1 MSQGGGTSHQE
12 HHRDGS
18 EAQPAW
24 KGLVG
29 AVAVFGLYGLLAWK
43 NLGMATVVLVIAVVV
58 FMHELGHYLTAR
70 WTGMK
75 ATEFFLGFGP
85 RIFSFRRGETEFGLK
100 PFMVGAYVR
109 IIGMH
114 SLEDVDPGDEERTYR
129 QQSYP
134 RRLLVASAGSLMHFA
149 MAVVGLVLMFW
160 LLGDPMIDD
169 DDGWQVRDAP
179 ALIGTGDVGPAHAAG
194 IVAGDR
200 ILTIDGQS
208 AQRWD
213 DFVRVVYE
221 NPGRRVDVVL
231 ERGGEQLLT
240 EVAIARAP
248 DGAGIIGVAF
258 GYPDYQTRGLLA
270 SIWEALTR
278 FVTMVAQSLVAIWDI
293 FSNVGQLVDRV
304 ISPPNDP
311 SANADLETRPLSLIG
326 AVQIGS
332 SDSFDWSQRMLMF
345 VGFNIFVGVFNLLPL
360 LPLDGGHIA
369 VATYERVREGRSG
382 RRYMIDIA
390 RLMPVAYAVV
400 VVLVAF
406 GLGTIYL
413 DIANPLRF

>member
-1 MSQGGGTSHQE
+1 VSRAAGTSGETDPVDEREQ
-12 HHRDGS
+12 S
-18 EAQPAW
+18 ASW
-24 KGLVG
+24 SSWVG
-29 AVAVFGLYGLLAWK
+29 AIVVLGLLGLLAWR
-43 NLGMATVVLVIAVVV
+43 NIGMATVVLIIAFVV
-58 FMHELGHYLTAR
+58 FMHELGHFLTAR

-109 IIGMH
+109 IVGMH
-114 SLEDVDPGDEERTYR
+114 NLEEVPAGDEAQTYR

-134 RRLLVASAGSLMHFA
+134 RRVLVASAGSLMHFL
-149 MAVVGLVLMFW
+149 MALIGLVAMFW

-179 ALIGTGDVGPAHAAG
+179 ALLNRDLVGPAHAAG

-200 ILTIDGQS
+200 ILTVDGQS
-208 AQRWD
+208 ALRWD
-213 DFVRVVYE
+213 EFVRVVRDR
-221 NPGRRVDVVL
+221 PGQSVTVVL
-231 ERGGEQLLT
+231 ERDGTQVTT
-240 EVAIARAP
+240 EVALAEDAS
-248 DGAGIIGVAF
+248 GVGVVGVQF
-258 GYPDYQTRGLLA
+258 GYPDYETRGFLA

-278 FVTMVAQSLVAIWDI
+278 FVTMVGQSLVGIWDI
-293 FSNVGQLVDRV
+293 FSNIGQVVDRV

-311 SANADLETRPLSLIG
+311 SANADLETRPLSLVG

-332 SDSFDWSQRMLMF
+332 SDSFDGAQRMLMF

-369 VATYERVREGRSG
+369 VATYERAREGRSG
-382 RRYMIDIA
+382 RRYMVDIA
-390 RLMPVAYAVV
+390 RLMPVTYAVV
-400 VVLVAF
+400 TLLVAF
-406 GLGTIYL
+406 GLGTLYL